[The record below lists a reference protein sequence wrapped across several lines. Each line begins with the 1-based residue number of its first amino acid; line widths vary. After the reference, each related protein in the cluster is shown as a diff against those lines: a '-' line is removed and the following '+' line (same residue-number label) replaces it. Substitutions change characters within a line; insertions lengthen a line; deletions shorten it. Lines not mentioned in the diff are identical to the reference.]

1 VVQIHSCVLTA
12 VIPIGVET
20 CLPRITRLN
29 RAVARPLPG
38 TWSGQVSVA
47 ALTNTGSTSADSPVP
62 IARSNLALIAQL
74 VEQEGNWGR
83 SLSGEALGS

>member
-12 VIPIGVET
+12 VIPTGVET

-47 ALTNTGSTSADSPVP
+47 ALTNTGSTSADSPVL
-62 IARSNLALIAQL
+62 IARSNLALIAQ
-74 VEQEGNWGR
+74 R
-83 SLSGEALGS
+83 LSYEENGGEA